1 MGRPVLFLPGL
12 DGEPFTAGKLSEH
25 TRVAQ
30 LHVFAYPEGAAL
42 DFESLARLV
51 IARMAQL
58 GTRLLVGESFGG
70 ALAQETALR
79 HSQSLDRLLLLSTF
93 NHEVEVAA
101 SKLGRGASRVLPN
114 GLMRP
119 VARLLAGWKLA
130 GTLKGEDRRK
140 FVDRFSALDYH
151 ELARRLKL
159 LAGFDTR
166 KRLISLKLPIEVVY
180 GTRDPI
186 SNHPDQLQVWRN
198 MPDCRVHAINGFGH
212 LVSAEAAPQVA
223 AILDAWASPKQSRP

>member
-1 MGRPVLFLPGL
+1 MGKAVLFLPGL

-30 LHVFAYPEGAAL
+30 LHVFAYPEGGAL

-79 HSQSLDRLLLLSTF
+79 HSQALDRLLLLSTF

-101 SKLGRGASRVLPN
+101 SKVGRGASRVLPN
-114 GLMRP
+114 ALMRP

-130 GTLKGEDRRK
+130 GTLKGDDRRK

-166 KRLISLKLPIEVVY
+166 QRLMSLKLPVDVVY

-186 SNHPDQLQVWRN
+186 SNHQDQLQVWRN
-198 MPDCRVHAINGFGH
+198 MPDCRVHAVSGFGH

-223 AILDAWASPKQSRP
+223 AIIDAWSERQA

>member
-1 MGRPVLFLPGL
+1 MPQPVLFLPGL
-12 DGEPFTAGKLSEH
+12 DGEPFTASKLSEH

-30 LHVFAYPEGAAL
+30 LHVFVYPEGGAL
-42 DFESLARLV
+42 DFELLTRLV
-51 IARMAQL
+51 VARMNQL
-58 GTRLLVGESFGG
+58 GTKLLAGESFGG

-79 HSQSLDRLLLLSTF
+79 HGAALDRLLLLSTF

-101 SKLGRGASRVLPN
+101 SRVGRGASRVLPN
-114 GLMRP
+114 ALMRP

-130 GTLKGEDRRK
+130 GTLQGEDRRK
-140 FVDRFSALDYH
+140 FVDRFSQLDYH
-151 ELARRLKL
+151 ELAGRLKL

-166 KRLISLKLPIEVVY
+166 KRLMSLKLPVEVVY

-186 SNHPDQLQVWRN
+186 SNHQDQLQVWRN
-198 MPDCRVHAINGFGH
+198 MPHCRLHAITGFGH

-223 AILDAWASPKQSRP
+223 AIVDAWSEREA